1 MSCPARIP
9 CANEP
14 DPSPCPGPHPTARA
28 HGCLRPDGEA
38 RRADPTRRKGLRRGA
53 PGRQGPR
60 GRTPSRKPPQVQ
72 SIDTAPRGEGAP
84 SFSHAR
90 RPAAPAR
97 APAWPPTPLLAAAPP
112 GPFHSGGRQRVLQE
126 RPVGGRGGRRR
137 LPRSGSGTQVA
148 GAARNILG
156 STKTREGEAQA
167 APELRRAALSAR
179 PLPRWVSPPLPLP
192 GNWRLRGV
200 PRAESAC
207 LFKRPRGAPR
217 EPPGAG
223 GGGRGRERLAPGG
236 RGSTTKLR
244 PLSLRIGRAP
254 QTGGGRALSRPP
266 PPPRPSRARA
276 SGGRGPLASG
286 LRPPARCTRSGGSE
300 PPATRKPGG
309 GGLGRV
315 WPRP

>member
-1 MSCPARIP
+1 MQRLPLGDHDPTWPQPLGHGLALWRPRALFRPGLHQPPCPAIP
-9 CANEP
+9 P
-14 DPSPCPGPHPTARA
+14 
-28 HGCLRPDGEA
+28 
-38 RRADPTRRKGLRRGA
+38 PTR
-53 PGRQGPR
+53 GPATAVLNSLNFHPHSPHR
-60 GRTPSRKPPQVQ
+60 AQHLPPN
-72 SIDTAPRGEGAP
+72 S
-84 SFSHAR
+84 S
-90 RPAAPAR
+90 
-97 APAWPPTPLLAAAPP
+97 
-112 GPFHSGGRQRVLQE
+112 
-126 RPVGGRGGRRR
+126 
-137 LPRSGSGTQVA
+137 
-148 GAARNILG
+148 ARNILG

-266 PPPRPSRARA
+266 PTPPAVQGPGVGRAR
-276 SGGRGPLASG
+276 ASG
-286 LRPPARCTRSGGSE
+286 LRPPASG
-300 PPATRKPGG
+300 AMHALRR
-309 GGLGRV
+309 L
-315 WPRP
+315 